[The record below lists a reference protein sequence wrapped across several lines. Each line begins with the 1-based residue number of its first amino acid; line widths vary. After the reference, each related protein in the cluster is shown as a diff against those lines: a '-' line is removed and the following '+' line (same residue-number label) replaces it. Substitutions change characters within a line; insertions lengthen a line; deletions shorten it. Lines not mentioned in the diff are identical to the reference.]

1 MCYDFQAGSKRRDSG
16 FKGKDGKEVKG
27 RVLKLHHVKW
37 MESHDLELQ
46 EGIMVTLKV
55 TSVRQNDSRQMRR
68 HTLPIQNDIKQ

>member
-1 MCYDFQAGSKRRDSG
+1 MSKRRDVG
-16 FKGKDGKEVKG
+16 FRVDGKEMKG

-55 TSVRQNDSRQMRR
+55 TSVTQ
-68 HTLPIQNDIKQ
+68 